1 MDLTA
6 TQRQSLLNKIQ
17 SLVTEK
23 YFDPSF
29 DEAKWHS
36 IVDRHRSAVI
46 DACTTAQFE
55 AAVSQM
61 LAEPTPQ
68 SLCFQSTLR

>member
-6 TQRQSLLNKIQ
+6 SQRQSLLNKIQ

-29 DEAKWHS
+29 DEARWHA

-46 DACTTAQFE
+46 DAGTTAQFVP
-55 AAVSQM
+55 VS
-61 LAEPTPQ
+61 AR
-68 SLCFQSTLR
+68 C